1 MTSPDRR
8 PRGEKNDQR
17 GYLIMAVLPERVRKA
32 WDDRQRAVVLT
43 TVNPQGMPNSIY
55 VASVSIF
62 DDETLVVADNYFN
75 KTRENILS
83 GSKGALLFL
92 TKNGE
97 SYQIKGSL
105 TYCREGEIFDDMKRW
120 NPTKHPGH
128 AATALHVEEVYSGG
142 ERLL

>member
-1 MTSPDRR
+1 
-8 PRGEKNDQR
+8 
-17 GYLIMAVLPERVRKA
+17 MAVLPERVRKA

-105 TYCREGEIFDDMKRW
+105 TYCREGEIL
-120 NPTKHPGH
+120 T
-128 AATALHVEEVYSGG
+128 T
-142 ERLL
+142 